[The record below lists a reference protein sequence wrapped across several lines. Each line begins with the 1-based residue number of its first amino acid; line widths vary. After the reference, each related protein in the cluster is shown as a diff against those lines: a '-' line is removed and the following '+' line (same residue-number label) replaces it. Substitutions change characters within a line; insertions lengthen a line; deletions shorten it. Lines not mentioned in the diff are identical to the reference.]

1 MRYAIDAATLVALAQ
16 DPRALAGHRLVAPNS
31 LRTRALELVL
41 SQVRAGTLDEQDV
54 RALHERITETP
65 VRLLG
70 DRVSRG
76 RAWRLARD
84 AGWPDL
90 QDAELLAVASL
101 QADAL
106 VTADAELIAKAAGLV
121 PVVDYDALFAPD
133 PAQPE

>member
-16 DPRALAGHRLVAPNS
+16 DQRPMADHRLVAPNS

-41 SQVRAGTLDEQDV
+41 SQVRAGTLAEQDV
-54 RALHERITETP
+54 RAMHDRITEIP

-76 RAWRLARD
+76 RAWRLAREAD
-84 AGWPDL
+84 WPDL
-90 QDAELLAVASL
+90 QDAELLAVAIL

-106 VTADAELIAKAAGLV
+106 VTADPELISKAAGLV
-121 PVVDYDALFAPD
+121 PVATFDALFVPD
-133 PAQPE
+133 PT

>member
-16 DPRALAGHRLVAPNS
+16 DPRTMADHRLVAPNS

-41 SQVRAGTLDEQDV
+41 SQVRAGTLAEQDV
-54 RALHERITETP
+54 RGLHDRITEIP

-76 RAWRLARD
+76 RAWRLAREAD
-84 AGWPDL
+84 WPDL
-90 QDAELLAVASL
+90 QDAELLAVAVL

-106 VTADAELIAKAAGLV
+106 VTADPELISKADGLV
-121 PVVDYDALFAPD
+121 PVANFDALFVPD
-133 PAQPE
+133 PA

>member
-16 DPRALAGHRLVAPNS
+16 DDRPLANHRLVGPNS
-31 LRTRALELVL
+31 LRTRALEIVL
-41 SQVRAGTLDEQDV
+41 SQVRAGALDEQDV
-54 RALHERITETP
+54 RGLHDRITEIP

-84 AGWPDL
+84 ADWPDL

-106 VTADAELIAKAAGLV
+106 VTADPDLIAKAMG
-121 PVVDYDALFAPD
+121 VVRVAAYDVLFVPD
-133 PAQPE
+133 PA